1 MIVAHNFI
9 RVFEICDR
17 VDLLRHGSI
26 TFDKVVAETS
36 AEELTDLAA
45 AECRASITARAAASS

>member
-1 MIVAHNFI
+1 MIVASNFI
-9 RVFEICDR
+9 RVVEICDR
-17 VDLLRHGSI
+17 VNLLQHGSI

-45 AECRASITARAAASS
+45 AECRASNAARAAASS